1 MDHQHN
7 ITMQGQGAAPIAVLV
22 VLMGLPG
29 PVSLRALRV
38 RGSTALEQAQ
48 VVGVLR
54 LRGGAVYNASW
65 EPSYKEGRPSAW
77 AAARVGDIDALRRAL
92 DSQAL
97 DATDE
102 DGRTPL
108 HWATM
113 AGQQNVVA
121 ELLHRG
127 CSALTMDAHGW
138 SPLHCA
144 ASSSDAALLKL
155 LLQAGQAENPA
166 VADIVTADDRAATP
180 LVLACGKNSSEV
192 VALLLEA
199 CSNATVSRRDADGF
213 SPILRAGV
221 QARTEI
227 LDLLLARG
235 ASIDELDLQGNS
247 SLHYVCQGLSKSRI
261 PLALSL
267 LQRGA
272 DPLVENHAGD
282 TPVDSLDMDVAK
294 ALSRELLAWK
304 RSLGLARRSEEE
316 QASIEQNMVMS
327 TMESLASSFEGPD
340 APGAVFHHCCGQ
352 RADGDTDVHDEAMC
366 TRVRANVQLET

>member
-1 MDHQHN
+1 M
-7 ITMQGQGAAPIAVLV
+7 
-22 VLMGLPG
+22 
-29 PVSLRALRV
+29 
-38 RGSTALEQAQ
+38 
-48 VVGVLR
+48 
-54 LRGGAVYNASW
+54 
-65 EPSYKEGRPSAW
+65 
-77 AAARVGDIDALRRAL
+77 
-92 DSQAL
+92 
-97 DATDE
+97 
-102 DGRTPL
+102 
-108 HWATM
+108 
-113 AGQQNVVA
+113 
-121 ELLHRG
+121 
-127 CSALTMDAHGW
+127 
-138 SPLHCA
+138 
-144 ASSSDAALLKL
+144 
-155 LLQAGQAENPA
+155 
-166 VADIVTADDRAATP
+166 
-180 LVLACGKNSSEV
+180 LACGKNSSEV

-282 TPVDSLDMDVAK
+282 TPVDYLDMDVAK

-316 QASIEQNMVMS
+316 QASIEQNMVRS